1 MEHVRLPT
9 RPSSPT
15 GQAFRA
21 TRRRLLGLVGG
32 VLLFCLFLFGVGLN
46 LGATYQYR
54 QDLAASLLQT
64 AQSFRSTRARD
75 LDQLNRQ
82 AGLVVTDSRLQE
94 YHQTLAMLAP
104 DSPERV
110 ALQDSFRSHLV
121 EILEAAGGDVLLMVG
136 SDGRVQSSFQRPG
149 IIPGEQAVE
158 PSEATSPPEKGP
170 ADGSVPPELPSE
182 GQSVEIPLVDAVF
195 ADGTARSGP
204 VRLQPQGSFYLAAVV
219 PLQPD
224 RGQDGVLLLAKRV
237 TEKTLAAWGHGL
249 SDGIILIVADG
260 TILVAHDRRAGRR
273 PSPAILNSLERAVA
287 SWSSRAD
294 LPEQVTSEG
303 EDSSLSTL
311 DVGARRWL
319 EHAVA
324 MAPGEGGKPVGWVLF
339 LGDPDAVE
347 DKVARETWLV
357 FRLGLGV
364 LVLGLVLAW
373 FLARWVMA
381 PVDLQRHQENPVPN
395 A

>member
-1 MEHVRLPT
+1 MRLPT
-9 RPSSPT
+9 RPVSPAR
-15 GQAFRA
+15 QAFRA

-32 VLLFCLFLFGVGLN
+32 LLLFCLLLFGVGLN
-46 LGATYQYR
+46 LGSTYQYR
-54 QDLAASLLQT
+54 QDLEASLVQT

-82 AGLVVTDSRLQE
+82 AGLVVADPRLQQ
-94 YHQTLAMLAP
+94 YRQALAMVAP

-110 ALQDSFRSHLV
+110 ALQESFRAHLV
-121 EILEAAGGDVLLMVG
+121 EILEAAGGDVLLLVG
-136 SDGRVQSSFQRPG
+136 SDGRVQFSFQRPG
-149 IIPGEQAVE
+149 ITPREQAVE
-158 PSEATSPPEKGP
+158 PSEATSPA
-170 ADGSVPPELPSE
+170 ADGSGPPELPIE
-182 GQSVEIPLVDAVF
+182 GQPVEIPLVDAVF
-195 ADGTARSGP
+195 ADGAARSGP

-219 PLQPD
+219 PLQPG
-224 RGQDGVLLLAKRV
+224 RGQDGVLLLAERI

-249 SDGIILIVADG
+249 SDGIILAVADG

-273 PSPAILNSLERAVA
+273 PSPAMLNSLEKAVA
-287 SWSSRAD
+287 GWPSQVG

-303 EDSSLSTL
+303 DDSALSTL
-311 DVGARRWL
+311 DVGGRRWL

-324 MAPGEGGKPVGWVLF
+324 LAPGEGGTPVGWVLF
-339 LGDPDAVE
+339 LGDTAALE

-357 FRLGLGV
+357 FRLGLSV
-364 LVLGLVLAW
+364 LVLGLGLAW

-381 PVDLQRHQENPVPN
+381 PVDPQRHPENPAPG